1 MSEKNTAATE
11 RVGIPA
17 LPDGDRHLTA
27 AEVAE
32 MSGLSVR
39 TLRDYRS
46 TRGRQYGPPFRKFER
61 RIFYS
66 MNEVIEWLDS
76 RSSQQG
82 VRHNG

>member
-1 MSEKNTAATE
+1 MSEKNSAVIG

-32 MSGLSVR
+32 MSGLSVA

-46 TRGRQYGPPFRKFER
+46 TRGRRFGPPFYKDGKQ
-61 RIFYS
+61 ISYS
-66 MNEVIEWLDS
+66 MNEVIAWLDS
-76 RSSQQG
+76 RSS
-82 VRHNG
+82 RHG

>member
-1 MSEKNTAATE
+1 MSEKNTAAAE
-11 RVGIPA
+11 RAKMPA

-46 TRGRQYGPPFRKFER
+46 TRGKRFGPPFYKDGKH
-61 RIFYS
+61 ISYS
-66 MNEVIEWLDS
+66 MNEVLDWLDTRGGAS
-76 RSSQQG
+76 WLTRSC
-82 VRHNG
+82 